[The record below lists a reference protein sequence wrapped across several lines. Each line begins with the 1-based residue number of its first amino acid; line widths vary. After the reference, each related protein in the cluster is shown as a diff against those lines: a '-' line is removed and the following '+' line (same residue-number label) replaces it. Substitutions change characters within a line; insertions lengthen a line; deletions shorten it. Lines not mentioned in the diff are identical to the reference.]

1 MQVGGGGH
9 VDVQLVLFVVGTL
22 FLVALAA
29 RLVADSIRQRRRQ
42 PLEVRI
48 ETGTNDDDQAVGT
61 FIEVLNHATRS
72 LIVHDDG
79 NCMDGTVYN
88 DPKVIQA
95 VESRLETCPDLVV
108 KCLFNVEE
116 ELAMVHL
123 LRDKYADRFQVRY
136 RTGPRPGFNV
146 HYKIAD
152 AGCIGHFSDHDFG
165 AAERDYELYD
175 CTTVGQTE
183 RNAVFK
189 KYVTRFH
196 REFNRAKAAA

>member
-1 MQVGGGGH
+1 MQTGGGGH
-9 VDVQLVLFVVGTL
+9 VDVQSVLFIAGTL
-22 FLVALAA
+22 FLIALAA

-61 FIEVLNHATRS
+61 FIEVLRHATRS
-72 LIVHDDG
+72 LVIHDDG
-79 NCMDGTVYN
+79 NCMKRTLYN
-88 DPKVIQA
+88 DREVIQA
-95 VESRLETCPDLVV
+95 VESRLEAYPDLVV

-123 LRDKYADRFQVRY
+123 LQNKYADRFQVRY
-136 RTGPRPGFNV
+136 RTGPRPNFDV

-152 AGCIGHFSDHDFG
+152 AGCIGRFSDHDFG
-165 AAERDYELYD
+165 EAARDYELYD
-175 CTTVGQTE
+175 CTKVGQTE

-189 KYVTRFH
+189 KYLKRFDK
-196 REFNRAKAAA
+196 EFRRGKVAA